1 MEQHLHSCRPL
12 LRTKKFST
20 QHIEIFE
27 LILAGKTN
35 KSINAQFG
43 YSERS
48 HSVADHAR
56 KVMYKLLVQESL
68 SKRDHIEQVAYPRKY
83 CFWWKKVLE
92 KHRPTLMNQAIKP
105 EYYND
110 DQKSDNRC

>member
-20 QHIEIFE
+20 QHVEIFE
-27 LILAGKTN
+27 HILSGKTN
-35 KSINAQFG
+35 KSINAHYG

-56 KVMYKLLVQESL
+56 KVMYKLLVQEGL
-68 SKRDHIEQVAYPRKY
+68 SKRDHIAQVTYPRKY

-92 KHRPTLMNQAIKP
+92 KHKPSLMGMAIKP
-105 EYYND
+105 EYYD
-110 DQKSDNRC
+110 DRQL